1 MNLFR
6 TEAVMTHTG
15 LGNVI
20 ILATVLNKFHNRRN
34 ESYAYA
40 CHVETQRKRRADNRT
55 FVSSVGMVT
64 FVWYFL
70 LG

>member
-1 MNLFR
+1 M
-6 TEAVMTHTG
+6 AHKG
-15 LGNVI
+15 LENVT
-20 ILATVLNKFHNRRN
+20 ILATVLNNFHNIRN

-55 FVSSVGMVT
+55 FVSLVGMVT